1 MPFRKS
7 VHLEVKQ
14 DAWESSKKKTEK
26 NTIPPQEFD
35 SWEIQGNSFRLSVF
49 FFFFLTCI
57 TGTLDLGQ
65 SALSTGVGRK
75 GAQNGKE
82 VLSMCIRERQAAAV
96 QGEMTLGASIKFSAS
111 LM

>member
-26 NTIPPQEFD
+26 NTILPQEFD
-35 SWEIQGNSFRLSVF
+35 SWDIQGNSFRLSVF
-49 FFFFLTCI
+49 FFPLTCI